1 MGGVLWN
8 IGAFIVALGLL
19 VAVHEF
25 GHFWVAR
32 RCGVKVERFSI
43 GFGKAIWRRLGKDGT
58 EYVLALIPLGGYV
71 KMLDGRVDELKPG
84 DEQYAFNH
92 KSVWA
97 RMAIVAAGPM
107 ANFVF
112 ALFALWLMFMIGVPA
127 VKPVVGEVRPASI
140 VAAAGVEPGMEIVG
154 VGGEETGDWES
165 VTYALISH
173 LGDDS
178 VQLKLKAANTS
189 YAVDK
194 TLQLAGWK
202 FDPDKESPIGSL
214 GIVPL
219 GGKVLPVVD
228 AVVAAS
234 ASEKAGLQ
242 AGDRIKRVGDEAI
255 TEWAQFVHQVQ
266 QSPRQPLEVTVE
278 RAGSELTLTL
288 TLTPDAKKV
297 RGQLV
302 GFVGLSP
309 QLVPLPDEYRIL
321 LQYGPLQALWQGA
334 QKTWSLTTLTFDMI
348 GKLIGGIVSLDNLS
362 GPISIAKGAGSSA
375 DYGLVYF
382 LGFLALISVNLG
394 IINLFP
400 LPVLDGGHLVYFL
413 IEAVTG
419 KPVSGKIQE
428 VGFRIGAAILMLLM
442 GIALFNDFARL

>member
-84 DEQYAFNH
+84 EEAQAFNH

-112 ALFALWLMFMIGVPA
+112 ALFAFWLMFMIGVPS

-140 VAAAGVEPGMEIVG
+140 VAEAGILPGMEIVG

-219 GGKVLPVVD
+219 GGKVLPVVE
-228 AVVAAS
+228 AVVPSS
-234 ASEKAGLQ
+234 ASDKAGLQ
-242 AGDRIKRVGDEAI
+242 VGDRIKGVDGEAI
-255 TEWAQFVHQVQ
+255 TEWAQFVERVQ
-266 QSPRQPLEVTVE
+266 QSPAQPLQVTVE
-278 RAGSELTLTL
+278 RGGSEMTL
-288 TLTPDAKKV
+288 TLTPDGKKV
-297 RGQLV
+297 KGQLV

-309 QLVPLPDEYRIL
+309 QLVPLPDEYRTL
-321 LQYGPLQALWQGA
+321 LQYGPLQALWHGV
-334 QKTWSLTTLTFDMI
+334 QKTWSLITLTFDMI

-413 IEAVTG
+413 IEAITG
-419 KPVSGKIQE
+419 KPVSEKIQE

>member
-1 MGGVLWN
+1 MGGLLWN

-84 DEQYAFNH
+84 EEAQAFNH

-112 ALFALWLMFMIGVPA
+112 ALFAFWLMFMIGVPS

-140 VAAAGVEPGMEIVG
+140 VAEAGILPGMEIVG

-219 GGKVLPVVD
+219 GGKVLPVVE
-228 AVVAAS
+228 AVVPSS

-242 AGDRIKRVGDEAI
+242 VGDRIKGVDGEVI
-255 TEWAQFVHQVQ
+255 TEWAQFVERVQ
-266 QSPRQPLEVTVE
+266 QSPAQPLQVTVE
-278 RAGSELTLTL
+278 RGGSEMTL
-288 TLTPDAKKV
+288 TLTPDGKKV
-297 RGQLV
+297 KGQLV

-309 QLVPLPDEYRIL
+309 QLVPLPDEYRTL
-321 LQYGPLQALWQGA
+321 LQYGPLQALWHGV
-334 QKTWSLTTLTFDMI
+334 QKTWSLITLTFDMI

-413 IEAVTG
+413 IEAITG
-419 KPVSGKIQE
+419 KPVSEKIQE

>member
-8 IGAFIVALGLL
+8 IGAFVVALGLL

-84 DEQYAFNH
+84 DEQHAFNH

-127 VKPVVGEVRPASI
+127 VKPVIGEVRPSSI
-140 VAAAGVEPGMEIVG
+140 VAEAGILPGMEIVG
-154 VGGEETGDWES
+154 VGDEQTGDWES
-165 VTYALISH
+165 VTYALLSH
-173 LGDDS
+173 LGDQS
-178 VQLKLKAANTS
+178 VTLKVKAPQTS
-189 YAVDK
+189 YATDK
-194 TLQLAGWK
+194 NLSLESWK
-202 FDPDKESPIGSL
+202 FDPDRESPIGSL

-219 GGKVLPVVD
+219 GGKVLPVVS
-228 AVVAAS
+228 AVVAKS

-242 AGDRIKRVGDEAI
+242 VGDRIKRVGEQEI
-255 TEWAQFVHQVQ
+255 TEWAQFVELVQHAPGAPLQV
-266 QSPRQPLEVTVE
+266 VVE
-278 RAGSELTLTL
+278 RNNRDLDV
-288 TLTPDAKKV
+288 TLTPDIRKV
-297 RGQLV
+297 QGKLV

-334 QKTWSLTTLTFDMI
+334 QKTWSLITLTFDMI
-348 GKLIGGIVSLDNLS
+348 GKLVAGIVSLDNLS

-382 LGFLALISVNLG
+382 LSFLALISVNLG

-419 KPVSGKIQE
+419 KPVSERIQE

>member
-84 DEQYAFNH
+84 EEAQAFNH

-112 ALFALWLMFMIGVPA
+112 ALFAFWLMFMIGVPS

-140 VAAAGVEPGMEIVG
+140 VAEAGILPGMEIVG

-219 GGKVLPVVD
+219 GGKVLPVVE
-228 AVVAAS
+228 AVVPSS

-242 AGDRIKRVGDEAI
+242 IGDRIKGVDGEAI
-255 TEWAQFVHQVQ
+255 TEWAQFVERVQ
-266 QSPRQPLEVTVE
+266 QSPAQPLQVTVE
-278 RAGSELTLTL
+278 RGGSEMTL
-288 TLTPDAKKV
+288 TLTPDGKKV
-297 RGQLV
+297 KGQLV

-309 QLVPLPDEYRIL
+309 QLVPLPDEYRTL
-321 LQYGPLQALWQGA
+321 LQYGPLQALWHGV
-334 QKTWSLTTLTFDMI
+334 QKTWSLITLTFDMI

-419 KPVSGKIQE
+419 KPVSERIQE

>member
-8 IGAFIVALGLL
+8 IGAFVVALGLL

-112 ALFALWLMFMIGVPA
+112 ALVALWLMFMIGVPA
-127 VKPVVGEVRPASI
+127 VKPVIGEVRPASI
-140 VAAAGVEPGMEIVG
+140 VAEAGILPGMEIVG
-154 VGGEETGDWES
+154 VGDEQTGDWES
-165 VTYALISH
+165 VTYALLSH
-173 LGDDS
+173 LGDQS
-178 VQLKLKAANTS
+178 VTLKVKVPQTS
-189 YAVDK
+189 YATDK
-194 TLQLAGWK
+194 NLSLESWK
-202 FDPDKESPIGSL
+202 FDPDRESPIGSL

-219 GGKVLPVVD
+219 GGKVLPVVS
-228 AVVAAS
+228 AVVAKS

-242 AGDRIKRVGDEAI
+242 VGDRIKRVGEQEI
-255 TEWAQFVHQVQ
+255 TEWAQFVELVQHAPGAPLQV
-266 QSPRQPLEVTVE
+266 VVE
-278 RAGSELTLTL
+278 RNNRDLDV
-288 TLTPDAKKV
+288 TLTPDTRKV
-297 RGQLV
+297 QGKLV

-334 QKTWSLTTLTFDMI
+334 QKTWSLITLTFDMI
-348 GKLIGGIVSLDNLS
+348 GKLVAGIVSLDNLS

-382 LGFLALISVNLG
+382 LSFLALISVNLG

-419 KPVSGKIQE
+419 KPVSERIQE

>member
-8 IGAFIVALGLL
+8 IGAFVVALGLL

-71 KMLDGRVDELKPG
+71 KMLDGRVDELKPS
-84 DEQYAFNH
+84 DEQHAFNH
-92 KSVWA
+92 KPVWA

-127 VKPVVGEVRPASI
+127 VKPVIGEVRPASI
-140 VAAAGVEPGMEIVG
+140 VAEAGIQPGMEIVG
-154 VGGEETGDWES
+154 VGDEQTGDWES
-165 VTYALISH
+165 VTYALLSH
-173 LGDDS
+173 LGDQS
-178 VQLKLKAANTS
+178 VTLKVKAPQTS
-189 YAVDK
+189 YATDK
-194 TLQLAGWK
+194 NLSLDNWK
-202 FDPDKESPIGSL
+202 FDPDRESPIGSL

-219 GGKVLPVVD
+219 GGKVLPVVS
-228 AVVAAS
+228 AVVAKS

-242 AGDRIKRVGDEAI
+242 VGDRIKRVGEQEI
-255 TEWAQFVHQVQ
+255 TEWAQFVELVQ
-266 QSPRQPLEVTVE
+266 QAPGAPLQVVVE
-278 RAGSELTLTL
+278 RNNRDLDV
-288 TLTPDAKKV
+288 TLTPDTRKV
-297 RGQLV
+297 QGKLV

-334 QKTWSLTTLTFDMI
+334 QKTWSLITLTFDMI
-348 GKLIGGIVSLDNLS
+348 GKLVAGIVSLDNLS

-382 LGFLALISVNLG
+382 LSFLALISVNLG

-419 KPVSGKIQE
+419 KPVSERIQE

>member
-1 MGGVLWN
+1 MGGLLWN

-84 DEQYAFNH
+84 EEAQAFNH

-112 ALFALWLMFMIGVPA
+112 ALFAFWLMFMIGVPS

-140 VAAAGVEPGMEIVG
+140 VAEAGILPGMEIVG

-219 GGKVLPVVD
+219 GGKVLPVVE
-228 AVVAAS
+228 AVVPSS

-242 AGDRIKRVGDEAI
+242 VGDRIKGVDGEAI
-255 TEWAQFVHQVQ
+255 TEWAQFVERVQ
-266 QSPRQPLEVTVE
+266 ESPAQPLQVTVE
-278 RAGSELTLTL
+278 RGGSEMTL
-288 TLTPDAKKV
+288 TLTPDGKKV
-297 RGQLV
+297 KGQLV

-309 QLVPLPDEYRIL
+309 QLVPLPDEYRTL
-321 LQYGPLQALWQGA
+321 LQYGPLQALWHGV
-334 QKTWSLTTLTFDMI
+334 QKTWSLITLTFDMI

-413 IEAVTG
+413 IEAITG
-419 KPVSGKIQE
+419 KPVSEKIQE

>member
-1 MGGVLWN
+1 MGGLLWN

-84 DEQYAFNH
+84 EEAQAFNH

-112 ALFALWLMFMIGVPA
+112 ALFAFWLMFMIGVPS

-140 VAAAGVEPGMEIVG
+140 VAEAGILPGMEIVG

-219 GGKVLPVVD
+219 GGKVLPVVE
-228 AVVAAS
+228 AVVPSS

-242 AGDRIKRVGDEAI
+242 IGDRIKGVDGEAI
-255 TEWAQFVHQVQ
+255 TEWAQFVERVQ
-266 QSPRQPLEVTVE
+266 QSPAQPLQVTVE
-278 RAGSELTLTL
+278 RGGSEMTL
-288 TLTPDAKKV
+288 TLTPDGKKV
-297 RGQLV
+297 KGQLV

-309 QLVPLPDEYRIL
+309 QLVPLPDEYRTL
-321 LQYGPLQALWQGA
+321 LQYGPLQALWHGV
-334 QKTWSLTTLTFDMI
+334 QKTWSLITLTFDII

-413 IEAVTG
+413 IEAITG
-419 KPVSGKIQE
+419 KPVSEKIQE

>member
-1 MGGVLWN
+1 MGALLWN

-43 GFGKAIWRRLGKDGT
+43 GFGKAIWRRVGKDGT

-84 DEQYAFNH
+84 EEAQAFNH

-112 ALFALWLMFMIGVPA
+112 ALFAFWLMFMIGVPS

-140 VAAAGVEPGMEIVG
+140 VAQAGIEPGMEIVG
-154 VGGEETGDWES
+154 VGDEQTGDWES

-178 VQLKLKAANTS
+178 VQLRLKAQGAS

-194 TLQLAGWK
+194 TLMLGDWS

-219 GGKVLPVVD
+219 GGKVLPVVQ
-228 AVVAAS
+228 AIVPSS

-242 AGDRIKRVGDEAI
+242 VGDRIKGVGDQAI
-255 TEWAQFVHQVQ
+255 TEWAEFVLRVQ
-266 QSPRQPLEVTVE
+266 QSPEQPLQVTVE
-278 RAGSELTLTL
+278 RGGSDLTL
-288 TLTPDAKKV
+288 TLTPDVKKV

-309 QLVPLPDEYRIL
+309 QLVPLPDEYRVL
-321 LQYGPLQALWQGA
+321 LQYGPLQALWHGV
-334 QKTWSLTTLTFDMI
+334 QKTWSLITLTFDMI
-348 GKLIGGIVSLDNLS
+348 GKLIGGIVPLDNLS

-413 IEAVTG
+413 IEAITG
-419 KPVSGKIQE
+419 KPVSEKIQE

>member
-71 KMLDGRVDELKPG
+71 KMLDGRVDALKPG
-84 DEQYAFNH
+84 EEAQAFNH

-112 ALFALWLMFMIGVPA
+112 ALFAFWLMFIIGVPS

-140 VAAAGVEPGMEIVG
+140 VAEAGILPGMEIVG
-154 VGGEETGDWES
+154 VGGEDTGDWES

-194 TLQLAGWK
+194 TLQLASWK

-219 GGKVLPVVD
+219 GGKVLPVVE
-228 AVVAAS
+228 AVVPSS

-242 AGDRIKRVGDEAI
+242 IGDRIKGVDGEAI
-255 TEWAQFVHQVQ
+255 TEWAQFVERVQ
-266 QSPRQPLEVTVE
+266 QSPAQPLQVTVE
-278 RAGSELTLTL
+278 RGGSEMTL
-288 TLTPDAKKV
+288 TLTPDGKKV
-297 RGQLV
+297 KGQLV

-309 QLVPLPDEYRIL
+309 QLVPLPDEYRTL
-321 LQYGPLQALWQGA
+321 LQYGPLQALWHGV
-334 QKTWSLTTLTFDMI
+334 QKTWSLITLTFDMI

-413 IEAVTG
+413 IEAITG
-419 KPVSGKIQE
+419 KPVSEKIQE

>member
-8 IGAFIVALGLL
+8 IGAFVVALGLL

-127 VKPVVGEVRPASI
+127 VKPVIGEVRPASI
-140 VAAAGVEPGMEIVG
+140 VAEAGILPGMEIVG
-154 VGGEETGDWES
+154 VGDEQTGDWES
-165 VTYALISH
+165 VTYALLSH
-173 LGDDS
+173 LGDQS
-178 VQLKLKAANTS
+178 VTLKVKAPQTS
-189 YAVDK
+189 YATDK
-194 TLQLAGWK
+194 NLSLESWK
-202 FDPDKESPIGSL
+202 FDPDRESPIGSL

-219 GGKVLPVVD
+219 GGKVLPVVS
-228 AVVAAS
+228 AVVAKS

-242 AGDRIKRVGDEAI
+242 VGDRIKRVGEQEI
-255 TEWAQFVHQVQ
+255 TEWVQFVELVQHAPGAPLQV
-266 QSPRQPLEVTVE
+266 VVE
-278 RAGSELTLTL
+278 RNNSDLDV
-288 TLTPDAKKV
+288 TLTPDTRKV
-297 RGQLV
+297 QGKLV

-334 QKTWSLTTLTFDMI
+334 QKTWSLITLTFDMI
-348 GKLIGGIVSLDNLS
+348 GKLVAGIVSLDNLS

-382 LGFLALISVNLG
+382 LSFLALISVNLG

-419 KPVSGKIQE
+419 KPVSERIQE

>member
-84 DEQYAFNH
+84 EEAQAFNH

-112 ALFALWLMFMIGVPA
+112 ALFAFWLMFMIGVPS

-140 VAAAGVEPGMEIVG
+140 VAEAGILPGMEIVG

-219 GGKVLPVVD
+219 GGKVLPVVE
-228 AVVAAS
+228 AVVPSS

-242 AGDRIKRVGDEAI
+242 IGDRIKGVDGEAI
-255 TEWAQFVHQVQ
+255 TEWAQFVERVQ
-266 QSPRQPLEVTVE
+266 QSPAQPLQVTVE
-278 RAGSELTLTL
+278 REGSEMTL
-288 TLTPDAKKV
+288 TLTPDGKKV
-297 RGQLV
+297 KGQLV

-309 QLVPLPDEYRIL
+309 QLVPLPDEYRTL
-321 LQYGPLQALWQGA
+321 LQYGPLQALWHGV
-334 QKTWSLTTLTFDMI
+334 QKTWSLITLTFDMI

-413 IEAVTG
+413 IEAITG
-419 KPVSGKIQE
+419 KPVSEKIQE

>member
-8 IGAFIVALGLL
+8 IGAFVVALGLL

-127 VKPVVGEVRPASI
+127 VKPVIGEVRPASI
-140 VAAAGVEPGMEIVG
+140 VAEAGILPGMEIVG
-154 VGGEETGDWES
+154 VGDEQTGDWES
-165 VTYALISH
+165 VTYALLSH
-173 LGDDS
+173 LGDQS
-178 VQLKLKAANTS
+178 VTLKVKAPQTS
-189 YAVDK
+189 YATDK
-194 TLQLAGWK
+194 NLSLESWK
-202 FDPDKESPIGSL
+202 FDPDRESPIGSL

-219 GGKVLPVVD
+219 GGKVLPVVS
-228 AVVAAS
+228 AVVAKS

-242 AGDRIKRVGDEAI
+242 VGDRIKRVGEQEI
-255 TEWAQFVHQVQ
+255 TEWAQFVELVQHAPGTPLQV
-266 QSPRQPLEVTVE
+266 VVE
-278 RAGSELTLTL
+278 RNNSDLDV
-288 TLTPDAKKV
+288 TLTPDTRKV
-297 RGQLV
+297 QGKLV

-321 LQYGPLQALWQGA
+321 LQYGTLQALWQGA
-334 QKTWSLTTLTFDMI
+334 QKTWSLITLTFDMI
-348 GKLIGGIVSLDNLS
+348 GKLVAGIVSLDNLS

-382 LGFLALISVNLG
+382 LSFLALISVNLG

-419 KPVSGKIQE
+419 KPVSERIQE

>member
-8 IGAFIVALGLL
+8 IGAFVVALGLL

-84 DEQYAFNH
+84 DEQHAFNH

-127 VKPVVGEVRPASI
+127 VKPVIGEVRPASI
-140 VAAAGVEPGMEIVG
+140 VAEAGILPGMEIVG
-154 VGGEETGDWES
+154 VGDEQTGDWES
-165 VTYALISH
+165 VTYALLSH
-173 LGDDS
+173 LGDQS
-178 VQLKLKAANTS
+178 VTLKVKAPQTS
-189 YAVDK
+189 YATDK
-194 TLQLAGWK
+194 NLSLESWK
-202 FDPDKESPIGSL
+202 FDPDRESPIGSL

-219 GGKVLPVVD
+219 GGKVLPVVS
-228 AVVAAS
+228 AVVAKS

-242 AGDRIKRVGDEAI
+242 VGDRIKRVGEQEI
-255 TEWAQFVHQVQ
+255 TEWAQFVELVQHAPGAPLQV
-266 QSPRQPLEVTVE
+266 VVE
-278 RAGSELTLTL
+278 RNNRDLDV
-288 TLTPDAKKV
+288 TLTPDIRKV
-297 RGQLV
+297 QGKLV

-334 QKTWSLTTLTFDMI
+334 QKTWSLITLTFDMI
-348 GKLIGGIVSLDNLS
+348 GKLVAGIVSLDNLS

-382 LGFLALISVNLG
+382 LSFLALISVNLG

-419 KPVSGKIQE
+419 KPVSERIQE

>member
-84 DEQYAFNH
+84 EEAQAFNH

-112 ALFALWLMFMIGVPA
+112 ALFAFWLMFMIGVPS

-140 VAAAGVEPGMEIVG
+140 VAEAGILPGMEIVG

-219 GGKVLPVVD
+219 GGKVLPVVE
-228 AVVAAS
+228 AVVPSS

-242 AGDRIKRVGDEAI
+242 IGDCIKGVDGEAI
-255 TEWAQFVHQVQ
+255 TEWAQFVERVQ
-266 QSPRQPLEVTVE
+266 QSPAQPLQVTVE
-278 RAGSELTLTL
+278 RGGSEMTL
-288 TLTPDAKKV
+288 TLTPDGKKV
-297 RGQLV
+297 KGQLV

-309 QLVPLPDEYRIL
+309 QLVPLPDEYRTL
-321 LQYGPLQALWQGA
+321 LQYGPLQALWHGV
-334 QKTWSLTTLTFDMI
+334 QKTWSLITLTFDMI

-413 IEAVTG
+413 IEAITG
-419 KPVSGKIQE
+419 KPVSEKIQE

>member
-1 MGGVLWN
+1 MGGLLWN

-84 DEQYAFNH
+84 EEAQAFNH

-112 ALFALWLMFMIGVPA
+112 ALFAFWLMFMIGVPS

-140 VAAAGVEPGMEIVG
+140 VAEAGILPGMEIVG
-154 VGGEETGDWES
+154 VGGEETCDWES

-219 GGKVLPVVD
+219 GGKVLPVVE
-228 AVVAAS
+228 AVVPSS

-242 AGDRIKRVGDEAI
+242 IGDRIKGVDGEAI
-255 TEWAQFVHQVQ
+255 TEWAQFVERVQ
-266 QSPRQPLEVTVE
+266 QSPAQPLQVTVE
-278 RAGSELTLTL
+278 RGGSEMTL
-288 TLTPDAKKV
+288 TLTPDGKKV
-297 RGQLV
+297 KGQLV

-309 QLVPLPDEYRIL
+309 QLVPLPDEYRTL
-321 LQYGPLQALWQGA
+321 LQYGPLQALWHGV
-334 QKTWSLTTLTFDMI
+334 QKTWSLITLTFDMI

-413 IEAVTG
+413 IEAITG
-419 KPVSGKIQE
+419 KPVSEKIQE

>member
-1 MGGVLWN
+1 MGGLLWN

-84 DEQYAFNH
+84 EEAQAFNH

-112 ALFALWLMFMIGVPA
+112 ALFAFWLMFMIGVPS

-140 VAAAGVEPGMEIVG
+140 VAEAGILPGMEIVG

-219 GGKVLPVVD
+219 GGKVLPVVE
-228 AVVAAS
+228 AVVPSS

-242 AGDRIKRVGDEAI
+242 IGDRIKGVDGEAI
-255 TEWAQFVHQVQ
+255 TEWAQFVERVQ
-266 QSPRQPLEVTVE
+266 QSPAQPLQVTVE
-278 RAGSELTLTL
+278 RGGSEMTL
-288 TLTPDAKKV
+288 TLTPDGKKV
-297 RGQLV
+297 KGQLV

-309 QLVPLPDEYRIL
+309 QLVPLPDEYRTL
-321 LQYGPLQALWQGA
+321 LQYGPLQALWHGV
-334 QKTWSLTTLTFDMI
+334 QKTWSLITLTFDMI

-419 KPVSGKIQE
+419 KPVSEKIQE

>member
-43 GFGKAIWRRLGKDGT
+43 GFGKAIWRRLGKDDT

-84 DEQYAFNH
+84 EEAQAFNH

-112 ALFALWLMFMIGVPA
+112 ALFAFWLMFMIGVPS

-140 VAAAGVEPGMEIVG
+140 VAEAGILPGMEIVG

-219 GGKVLPVVD
+219 GGKVLPVVE
-228 AVVAAS
+228 AVVPSS

-242 AGDRIKRVGDEAI
+242 IGDRIKGVDGEAI
-255 TEWAQFVHQVQ
+255 TEWTQFVERVQ
-266 QSPRQPLEVTVE
+266 QSPAQPLQVTVE
-278 RAGSELTLTL
+278 RGGSEMTL
-288 TLTPDAKKV
+288 TLTPDGKKV
-297 RGQLV
+297 KGQLV

-309 QLVPLPDEYRIL
+309 QLVPLPDEYRTL
-321 LQYGPLQALWQGA
+321 LQYGPLQALWHGV
-334 QKTWSLTTLTFDMI
+334 QKTWSLITLTFDMI

-413 IEAVTG
+413 IEAITG
-419 KPVSGKIQE
+419 KPVSEKIQE

>member
-1 MGGVLWN
+1 MGALLWN

-43 GFGKAIWRRLGKDGT
+43 GFGKAIWRRIGKDGT

-84 DEQYAFNH
+84 EEAQAFNH

-112 ALFALWLMFMIGVPA
+112 ALFAFWLMFMIGVPS

-140 VAAAGVEPGMEIVG
+140 VAQAGIEPGMEIVG
-154 VGGEETGDWES
+154 VGDEATGDWES

-173 LGDDS
+173 LGDKS
-178 VQLKLKAANTS
+178 VQLKLKAPGAS

-194 TLQLAGWK
+194 TLMLDSWT

-219 GGKVLPVVD
+219 GGKVLPVVQ
-228 AVVAAS
+228 AIVPSS

-242 AGDRIKRVGDEAI
+242 VGDRIKGVGDQAI
-255 TEWAQFVHQVQ
+255 TEWTEFVERVQ
-266 QSPRQPLEVTVE
+266 QSPEQPLLVTVE
-278 RAGSELTLTL
+278 REGSDLTL
-288 TLTPDAKKV
+288 TLTPDVKKV

-309 QLVPLPDEYRIL
+309 QLVPLPDEYRVL
-321 LQYGPLQALWQGA
+321 LQYGPLQALWHGV
-334 QKTWSLTTLTFDMI
+334 QKTWSLITLTFDMI

-419 KPVSGKIQE
+419 KPVPEKIQE
-428 VGFRIGAAILMLLM
+428 IGFRIGAAILMLLM

>member
-43 GFGKAIWRRLGKDGT
+43 GFGKAIWRRMGKDGT

-84 DEQYAFNH
+84 EEAQAFNH

-112 ALFALWLMFMIGVPA
+112 ALFAFWLMFMIGVPS
-127 VKPVVGEVRPASI
+127 VKPIVGEVRSHSI
-140 VAAAGVEPGMEIVG
+140 AAEAGLLPGMQIVE
-154 VGGEETGDWES
+154 VGGEPTGDWES
-165 VTYALISH
+165 IVYALISH

-178 VQLKLKAANTS
+178 VQLKLTEPKSS
-189 YAVDK
+189 YASDK
-194 TLQLAGWK
+194 TLELKSWT
-202 FDPDKESPIGSL
+202 FDPDKESPIVSL
-214 GIVPL
+214 GIIPL
-219 GGKVLPVVD
+219 GAKVLPVV
-228 AVVAAS
+228 AEVVPDSAS
-234 ASEKAGLQ
+234 ATAGMRK
-242 AGDRIKRVGDEAI
+242 GDKILVLDG
-255 TEWAQFVHQVQ
+255 
-266 QSPRQPLEVTVE
+266 QPLTDWVAFVGKVQSSPDQPLQLTIE
-278 RAGSELTLTL
+278 RDGREQSI
-288 TLTPDAKKV
+288 TLTPHAKEVK
-297 RGQLV
+297 GKAV

-309 QLVPLPDEYRIL
+309 QVVPLPDEYRIL
-321 LQYGPLQALWQGA
+321 LQYGPLDALWQGMH
-334 QKTWSLTTLTFDMI
+334 KTWSLITLTFDMI

-362 GPISIAKGAGSSA
+362 GPISIAKGAGNSA

-419 KPVSGKIQE
+419 KPVSEKIQE

>member
-84 DEQYAFNH
+84 EEAQAFNH

-112 ALFALWLMFMIGVPA
+112 ALFAFWLMFMIGVPS

-140 VAAAGVEPGMEIVG
+140 VAEAGILPGMEIVG

-194 TLQLAGWK
+194 TLQLASWK

-219 GGKVLPVVD
+219 GGKVLPVVE
-228 AVVAAS
+228 AVVPSS

-242 AGDRIKRVGDEAI
+242 VRDRIKGVDGEAI
-255 TEWAQFVHQVQ
+255 TEWAQFVERVQ
-266 QSPRQPLEVTVE
+266 QSPAQPLQVTVE
-278 RAGSELTLTL
+278 RGGSEMTL
-288 TLTPDAKKV
+288 TLTPDGKKV
-297 RGQLV
+297 KGQLV

-309 QLVPLPDEYRIL
+309 QLVPLPDEYRTL
-321 LQYGPLQALWQGA
+321 LQYGPLQALWHGV
-334 QKTWSLTTLTFDMI
+334 QKTWSLITLTFDMI

-413 IEAVTG
+413 IEAITG
-419 KPVSGKIQE
+419 KPVSEKIQE

>member
-1 MGGVLWN
+1 MGGLLWN

-84 DEQYAFNH
+84 EEAQAFNH

-112 ALFALWLMFMIGVPA
+112 ALFAFWLMFMIGVPS

-140 VAAAGVEPGMEIVG
+140 VAEAGILPGMEIVG

-219 GGKVLPVVD
+219 GGKVLPVVE
-228 AVVAAS
+228 AVVPSS

-242 AGDRIKRVGDEAI
+242 IGDRIKGVDGEAI
-255 TEWAQFVHQVQ
+255 TEWTQFVERVQ
-266 QSPRQPLEVTVE
+266 QSPAQPLQVTVE
-278 RAGSELTLTL
+278 RGGSEMTL
-288 TLTPDAKKV
+288 TLTPDGKKV
-297 RGQLV
+297 KGQLV

-309 QLVPLPDEYRIL
+309 QLVPLPDEYRTL
-321 LQYGPLQALWQGA
+321 LQYGPLQALWHGV
-334 QKTWSLTTLTFDMI
+334 QKTWSLITLTFDMI

-362 GPISIAKGAGSSA
+362 GPISIAKVAGSSA

-413 IEAVTG
+413 IEAITG
-419 KPVSGKIQE
+419 KPVSEKIQE

>member
-1 MGGVLWN
+1 MGGLLWN

-84 DEQYAFNH
+84 EEAQAFNH

-112 ALFALWLMFMIGVPA
+112 ALFAFWLMFMIGVPS

-140 VAAAGVEPGMEIVG
+140 VAEAGILRGMEIVG

-219 GGKVLPVVD
+219 GGKVLPVVE
-228 AVVAAS
+228 AVVPSS

-242 AGDRIKRVGDEAI
+242 IGDRIKGVDGEAI
-255 TEWAQFVHQVQ
+255 TEWAQFVERVQ
-266 QSPRQPLEVTVE
+266 QSPAQPLQVTVE
-278 RAGSELTLTL
+278 RGGSEMTL
-288 TLTPDAKKV
+288 TLTPDGKKV
-297 RGQLV
+297 KGQLV

-309 QLVPLPDEYRIL
+309 QLVPLPDEYRTL
-321 LQYGPLQALWQGA
+321 LQYGPLQALWHGV
-334 QKTWSLTTLTFDMI
+334 QKTWSLITLTFDMI

-413 IEAVTG
+413 IEAITG
-419 KPVSGKIQE
+419 KPVSEKIQE

>member
-1 MGGVLWN
+1 MGGLLWN

-84 DEQYAFNH
+84 EEAQAFNH

-112 ALFALWLMFMIGVPA
+112 ALFAFWLMFMIGVPS

-140 VAAAGVEPGMEIVG
+140 VAEAGILPGMEIVG

-214 GIVPL
+214 GVVPL
-219 GGKVLPVVD
+219 GGKVLPVVE
-228 AVVAAS
+228 AVVPSS

-242 AGDRIKRVGDEAI
+242 IGDRIKGVDGEAI
-255 TEWAQFVHQVQ
+255 TEWAQFVERVQ
-266 QSPRQPLEVTVE
+266 QSPAQPLQVTVE
-278 RAGSELTLTL
+278 RGGSEMTL
-288 TLTPDAKKV
+288 TLTPDGKKV
-297 RGQLV
+297 KGQLV

-309 QLVPLPDEYRIL
+309 QLVPLPDEYRTL
-321 LQYGPLQALWQGA
+321 LQYGPLQALWHGV
-334 QKTWSLTTLTFDMI
+334 QKTWSLITLTFDMI

-413 IEAVTG
+413 IEAITG
-419 KPVSGKIQE
+419 KPVSEKIQE

>member
-32 RCGVKVERFSI
+32 RCDVKVERFSI

-84 DEQYAFNH
+84 EEAQAFNH

-112 ALFALWLMFMIGVPA
+112 ALFAFWLMFMIGVPS

-140 VAAAGVEPGMEIVG
+140 VAEAGILPGMEIVG

-219 GGKVLPVVD
+219 GGKVLPVVE
-228 AVVAAS
+228 AVVPSS

-242 AGDRIKRVGDEAI
+242 IGDRIKGVDGEAI
-255 TEWAQFVHQVQ
+255 TEWTQFVERVQ
-266 QSPRQPLEVTVE
+266 QSPAQPLQVTVE
-278 RAGSELTLTL
+278 RGGSEMTL
-288 TLTPDAKKV
+288 TLTPDGKKV
-297 RGQLV
+297 KGQLV

-309 QLVPLPDEYRIL
+309 QLVPLPDEYRTL
-321 LQYGPLQALWQGA
+321 LQYGPLQALWHGV
-334 QKTWSLTTLTFDMI
+334 QKTWSLITLTFDMI

-413 IEAVTG
+413 IEAITG
-419 KPVSGKIQE
+419 KPVSEKIQE

>member
-1 MGGVLWN
+1 MGGLLWN

-84 DEQYAFNH
+84 EESQAFNH

-112 ALFALWLMFMIGVPA
+112 ALFAFWLMFMIGVPS

-140 VAAAGVEPGMEIVG
+140 VAEAGILPGMEIVG

-214 GIVPL
+214 GIVPV
-219 GGKVLPVVD
+219 GGKVLPVVE
-228 AVVAAS
+228 AVVPSS

-242 AGDRIKRVGDEAI
+242 IGDRIKGVDGEAI
-255 TEWAQFVHQVQ
+255 TEWAQFVERVQ
-266 QSPRQPLEVTVE
+266 QSPAQPLQVTVE
-278 RAGSELTLTL
+278 RGGSEMTL
-288 TLTPDAKKV
+288 TLTPDGKKV
-297 RGQLV
+297 KGQLV

-309 QLVPLPDEYRIL
+309 QLVPLPDEYRTL
-321 LQYGPLQALWQGA
+321 LQYGPLQALWHGV
-334 QKTWSLTTLTFDMI
+334 QKTWSLITLTFDMI

-419 KPVSGKIQE
+419 KPVSEKIQE

>member
-1 MGGVLWN
+1 MGGLLWN

-71 KMLDGRVDELKPG
+71 KMLDGRVDALKPG
-84 DEQYAFNH
+84 EEVQAFNH

-112 ALFALWLMFMIGVPA
+112 ALFAFWLMFMIGVPS

-140 VAAAGVEPGMEIVG
+140 VAEAGILPGMEIVG

-219 GGKVLPVVD
+219 GGKVLPVVE
-228 AVVAAS
+228 AVVPSS

-242 AGDRIKRVGDEAI
+242 IGDRIKGVDGEAI
-255 TEWAQFVHQVQ
+255 TEWAQFVERVQ
-266 QSPRQPLEVTVE
+266 QSPAQPLQVTVE
-278 RAGSELTLTL
+278 RGGSEMTL
-288 TLTPDAKKV
+288 TLTPDRKKV
-297 RGQLV
+297 KGQLV

-309 QLVPLPDEYRIL
+309 QLVPLPDEYRTL
-321 LQYGPLQALWQGA
+321 LQYGPLQALWHGV
-334 QKTWSLTTLTFDMI
+334 QKTWSLITLTFDMI

-413 IEAVTG
+413 IEAITG
-419 KPVSGKIQE
+419 KPVSEKIQE

>member
-1 MGGVLWN
+1 MGALLWN

-43 GFGKAIWRRLGKDGT
+43 GFGKAIWRRIGKDGT

-84 DEQYAFNH
+84 EEAQAFNH

-112 ALFALWLMFMIGVPA
+112 ALFAFWLMFMIGVPS

-140 VAAAGVEPGMEIVG
+140 VAQAGIAPGMEIVG
-154 VGGEETGDWES
+154 VGDEATGDWES

-173 LGDDS
+173 LGDKS
-178 VQLKLKAANTS
+178 VQLKLKAPGAS

-194 TLQLAGWK
+194 TLMLDSWT

-219 GGKVLPVVD
+219 GGKVLPVVQ
-228 AVVAAS
+228 AIVPSS

-242 AGDRIKRVGDEAI
+242 VGDRIKGVGDQAI
-255 TEWAQFVHQVQ
+255 TEWTEFVERVQ
-266 QSPRQPLEVTVE
+266 QSPEQPLQVTVE
-278 RAGSELTLTL
+278 RKGSDLTL
-288 TLTPDAKKV
+288 TLTPDVKKV

-309 QLVPLPDEYRIL
+309 QLVPLPDEYRVL
-321 LQYGPLQALWQGA
+321 LQYGPLQALWHGV
-334 QKTWSLTTLTFDMI
+334 QKTWSLITLTFDMI

-419 KPVSGKIQE
+419 KPVPEKIQE
-428 VGFRIGAAILMLLM
+428 IGFRIGAAILMLLM

>member
-8 IGAFIVALGLL
+8 IGAFVVALGLL

-127 VKPVVGEVRPASI
+127 VKPVIGEVRPASI
-140 VAAAGVEPGMEIVG
+140 VAEAGILPGMEIVG
-154 VGGEETGDWES
+154 VGDEQTGDWES
-165 VTYALISH
+165 VTYALLSH
-173 LGDDS
+173 LGDQS
-178 VQLKLKAANTS
+178 VTLKVKAPQTS
-189 YAVDK
+189 YATDK
-194 TLQLAGWK
+194 NLSLDSWK
-202 FDPDKESPIGSL
+202 FDPDRESPIGSL

-219 GGKVLPVVD
+219 GGKVLPVVS
-228 AVVAAS
+228 AVVAKS

-242 AGDRIKRVGDEAI
+242 VGDRIKRVGEQEI
-255 TEWAQFVHQVQ
+255 TEWAQFVELVQHAPGAPLQV
-266 QSPRQPLEVTVE
+266 VVE
-278 RAGSELTLTL
+278 RNNSDLDV
-288 TLTPDAKKV
+288 TLTPDTRKV
-297 RGQLV
+297 QGKLV

-334 QKTWSLTTLTFDMI
+334 QKTWSLITLTFDMI
-348 GKLIGGIVSLDNLS
+348 GKLVAGIVSLDNLS
-362 GPISIAKGAGSSA
+362 GPISIAKGAGNSA

-382 LGFLALISVNLG
+382 LSFLALISVNLG

-419 KPVSGKIQE
+419 KPVSERIQE

>member
-43 GFGKAIWRRLGKDGT
+43 GFGKAIWRRIGKDGT

-84 DEQYAFNH
+84 EEAQAFNH

-112 ALFALWLMFMIGVPA
+112 ALFAFWLMFMIGVPS

-140 VAAAGVEPGMEIVG
+140 VAQAGIEPGMEIVG
-154 VGGEETGDWES
+154 VGDEATGDWES

-173 LGDDS
+173 LGDKS
-178 VQLKLKAANTS
+178 VQVRLKALGAS

-194 TLQLAGWK
+194 TLMLDSWA

-219 GGKVLPVVD
+219 GGKVLPVVQ
-228 AVVAAS
+228 AIVPSS

-242 AGDRIKRVGDEAI
+242 VGDRIKGVGDQAI
-255 TEWAQFVHQVQ
+255 TEWTEFVERVQ
-266 QSPRQPLEVTVE
+266 QSPEQPLQVTVE
-278 RAGSELTLTL
+278 REGSDLTL
-288 TLTPDAKKV
+288 TLTPDVKKV

-309 QLVPLPDEYRIL
+309 QLVPLPDEYRVL
-321 LQYGPLQALWQGA
+321 LQYGPLQALWHGV
-334 QKTWSLTTLTFDMI
+334 QKTWSLITLTFDMI

-382 LGFLALISVNLG
+382 LAFLALISVNLG

-419 KPVSGKIQE
+419 KPVPEKIQE
-428 VGFRIGAAILMLLM
+428 IGFRIGAAILMLLM

>member
-84 DEQYAFNH
+84 EEAQAFNH

-112 ALFALWLMFMIGVPA
+112 ALFAFWLMFMIGVPS

-140 VAAAGVEPGMEIVG
+140 VAEAGILPGMEIVG
-154 VGGEETGDWES
+154 VGDEETGDWES

-219 GGKVLPVVD
+219 GGKVLPVVE
-228 AVVAAS
+228 AVVPSS

-242 AGDRIKRVGDEAI
+242 IGDRIKGVDGEAI
-255 TEWAQFVHQVQ
+255 TEWTQFVERVQ
-266 QSPRQPLEVTVE
+266 QSPAQPLQVTVE
-278 RAGSELTLTL
+278 RGGSEMTL
-288 TLTPDAKKV
+288 TLTPDGKKV
-297 RGQLV
+297 KGQLV

-309 QLVPLPDEYRIL
+309 QLVPLPDEYRTL
-321 LQYGPLQALWQGA
+321 LQYGPLQALWHGV
-334 QKTWSLTTLTFDMI
+334 QKTWSLITLTFDMI

-413 IEAVTG
+413 IEAITG
-419 KPVSGKIQE
+419 KPVSEKIQE

>member
-71 KMLDGRVDELKPG
+71 KMLDGRVDALKPG
-84 DEQYAFNH
+84 EEVQAFNH

-112 ALFALWLMFMIGVPA
+112 ALFAFWLMFMIGVPS

-140 VAAAGVEPGMEIVG
+140 VAEAGILPGMEIVG

-219 GGKVLPVVD
+219 GGKVLPVVE
-228 AVVAAS
+228 AVVPSS

-242 AGDRIKRVGDEAI
+242 IGDRIKGVDGDAI
-255 TEWAQFVHQVQ
+255 TEWTQFVERVQ
-266 QSPRQPLEVTVE
+266 QSPAQPLQVTVE
-278 RAGSELTLTL
+278 RGGSEMTL
-288 TLTPDAKKV
+288 TLTPDGKKV
-297 RGQLV
+297 KGQLV

-309 QLVPLPDEYRIL
+309 QLVPLPDEYRTL
-321 LQYGPLQALWQGA
+321 LQYGPLQALWHGV
-334 QKTWSLTTLTFDMI
+334 QKTWSLITLTFDMI

-419 KPVSGKIQE
+419 KPVSEKIQE

>member
-71 KMLDGRVDELKPG
+71 KMLDGRVDALKPG
-84 DEQYAFNH
+84 EEVQAFNH

-112 ALFALWLMFMIGVPA
+112 ALFAFWLMFMIGVPS

-140 VAAAGVEPGMEIVG
+140 VAEAGILPGMEIVG

-219 GGKVLPVVD
+219 GGKVLPVVE
-228 AVVAAS
+228 AVVPSS

-242 AGDRIKRVGDEAI
+242 IGDRIKGVDGEAI
-255 TEWAQFVHQVQ
+255 TEWAQFVERVQ
-266 QSPRQPLEVTVE
+266 QSPAQPLQVTVE
-278 RAGSELTLTL
+278 RGGSEMTL
-288 TLTPDAKKV
+288 TLTPDGKKV
-297 RGQLV
+297 KGQLV

-309 QLVPLPDEYRIL
+309 QLVPLPDEYRTL
-321 LQYGPLQALWQGA
+321 LQYGPLQALWHGV
-334 QKTWSLTTLTFDMI
+334 QKTWSLITLTFDMI

-413 IEAVTG
+413 IEAITG
-419 KPVSGKIQE
+419 KPVSEKIQE
-428 VGFRIGAAILMLLM
+428 VGFRIGATILMLLM